1 MTRLVLVHGTATT
14 PRVWDRLIPYLG
26 ECEVSAP
33 ERPRTG
39 DLDLELEWLAGLV
52 ADAWLVGLSGGA
64 TLGLAL
70 ATQGGALAG
79 AVLHEPAVGSL
90 VPDLLAPMQTAFA
103 DGGTAAFA
111 RTLYGRSWTVDL
123 CGVGS
128 WLDDDVTA
136 RELEM
141 FAGFEP
147 TAPAP
152 RTSPVVVTV
161 GENSPPLRHEAA
173 DALEARFGFTVR
185 EVPGASHFAPH
196 DAPERF
202 ATVLLRTVRSA
213 NAGG

>member
-1 MTRLVLVHGTATT
+1 
-14 PRVWDRLIPYLG
+14 VWDRLIPYLG
-26 ECEVSAP
+26 ECEVSVP

-39 DLDLELEWLAGLV
+39 DLDLELEWLSGLV
-52 ADAWLVGLSGGA
+52 ADAWLIGLSGGA

-70 ATQGGALAG
+70 AAQGGAFAG

-103 DGGTAAFA
+103 EGGTAAFA
-111 RTLYGRSWTVDL
+111 RTLYGRSWSVDL
-123 CGVGS
+123 CGIGR

-136 RELEM
+136 RELAM

-152 RTSPVVVTV
+152 SNSPVVITV

-173 DALEARFGFTVR
+173 DALEGCYGYAVR
-185 EVPGASHFAPH
+185 EVPGASHFAPY
-196 DAPERF
+196 DAPGQF
-202 ATVLLRTVRSA
+202 AAVLIATARSA
-213 NAGG
+213 KAAH